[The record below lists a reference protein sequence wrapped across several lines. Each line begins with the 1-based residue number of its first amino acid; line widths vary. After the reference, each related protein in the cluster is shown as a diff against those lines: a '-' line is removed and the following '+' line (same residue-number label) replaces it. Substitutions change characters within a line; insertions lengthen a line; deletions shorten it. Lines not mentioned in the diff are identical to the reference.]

1 MKKFISAATDANPV
15 DDILDSIE
23 DDFDY
28 AMAGIDKINRD
39 GNSKTAMELAQNLS
53 QALQSIIESISAEI

>member
-53 QALQSIIESISAEI
+53 QSLQSIIESISAEI